1 LRRTQ
6 CRLCFSFKDFLFPF
20 IFYQHASF
28 NAFFVYSKSE
38 YTLKS
43 VSVSVRPSVRPAV
56 YTITPERLILSSWN
70 FLHTFISSISR
81 SSSKMRIIRLGFTE
95 LHQEISLS
103 SMQILTYSNFRKS
116 KFLSLSKWNL
126 NYYISVDREFHGLQN
141 DANS

>member
-1 LRRTQ
+1 MLEVWNKQKYSLKIIIFFLIT
-6 CRLCFSFKDFLFPF
+6 LSMTHLDFFL
-20 IFYQHASF
+20 
-28 NAFFVYSKSE
+28 FFVYSKSE

-43 VSVSVRPSVRPAV
+43 VSVSVRPAV

-70 FLHTFISSISR
+70 FLHNFISSISR

-103 SMQILTYSNFRKS
+103 SMQILTYSNFCKS
-116 KFLSLSKWNL
+116 KFLPLSKWNL